1 MRRFEIAAK
10 CSIYIY
16 YGFSLMRPRRGF
28 RMKRTVTRNPR
39 MHSDQRPPGG
49 WRPLILRSAQILL
62 CCTLGWAAAGQP
74 AGAISDPFFARFSL
88 TTQGTKI
95 GQTEWSL
102 RPVAGD
108 VFVYE
113 SRTMAAGIFGL
124 VSDEEIVE
132 RSHWQLDQG
141 MLQPLRYSYRR
152 SGGDKERNVE
162 VRFDWENGEAENT
175 ARGHSWRMPVPA
187 GTLDKLSYVLVM
199 MQDLAAEKSD
209 LRYQIADGGR
219 LKIYELRI
227 EGEARIETA
236 LGSMDTVIV
245 RRLRDSDE
253 RETLLWCA
261 KSLNYLPV
269 MIEHREKDGTVLW
282 RIQSFELR

>member
-1 MRRFEIAAK
+1 MT
-10 CSIYIY
+10 
-16 YGFSLMRPRRGF
+16 
-28 RMKRTVTRNPR
+28 RTVSRDPR
-39 MHSDQRPPGG
+39 MRSDQRPPGG
-49 WRPLILRSAQILL
+49 WRAFTVRSARILL
-62 CCTLGWAAAGQP
+62 LCALGWTAAGQS
-74 AGAISDPFFARFSL
+74 AGAVSEPFFARFSL
-88 TTQGTKI
+88 ATQGTKI

-113 SRTMAAGIFGL
+113 SRTVAAGIFGL

-141 MLQPLRYSYRR
+141 MLQPLRYSYHR
-152 SGGDKERNVE
+152 SGGDRERNVE

-219 LKIYELRI
+219 LKIYQLRV

-236 LGSMDTVIV
+236 LGAMDTVIV
-245 RRLRDSDE
+245 RRLRNSDE

-282 RIQSFELR
+282 RIQSFERR